1 MAAID
6 EIFGLI
12 QSQGAS
18 DLHIVTGAP
27 PILRIHGEI
36 RKLDYEELS
45 PELTKRL
52 LYDLMTEAQIQR
64 FEKWK
69 DIDFSYEIPGVT
81 RLRCNVFQQRNGMAG
96 VFRLIPT
103 TIVPFAQI
111 GLPQQVL
118 DFSKSTHGLVLVTGS
133 TGSGKST
140 TLASLIDNI
149 NCTVRRHVITIEDP
163 IEFVHRNKLSLVNQR
178 EVGNHAKSF
187 ARALRAALREDPDIL
202 LVGEMRDLE
211 TIQLAIT
218 AAEVGTLV
226 FATLHTT
233 GAAQTVDRIIDVFP
247 SERQHQIRVMLSDSI
262 RGVVSQCLLKRADG
276 AGRVPAAEVLVVTP
290 AVSNMIREGKTYQI
304 PSVIQTGK
312 KDGMQSLDSAIL
324 DLLKRRVVT
333 SEEAYA
339 KAANKTHF
347 KQYLASSGATSVAEE
362 GPVRS

>member
-6 EIFGLI
+6 EIFAQI
-12 QSQGAS
+12 KEHGAS

-27 PILRIHGEI
+27 PTLRIHGEI
-36 RKLDYEELS
+36 QKLDYEELS
-45 PELTKRL
+45 PDLTKRL
-52 LYDLMTEAQIQR
+52 LYELMTEEQIQR
-64 FEKWK
+64 FEKDK
-69 DIDFSYEIPGVT
+69 DIDFSYEIPNVT
-81 RLRCNVFQQRNGMAG
+81 RLRCNIFLQRKGIAG

-103 TIVPFAQI
+103 TIVPFMQLS
-111 GLPQQVL
+111 LPQLVIE
-118 DFSKSTHGLVLVTGS
+118 FTKMSRGLILVTGS

-140 TLASLIDNI
+140 TLASLIDHI
-149 NCTVRRHVITIEDP
+149 NSSCRKHIVTIEDP
-163 IEFVHRNKLSLVNQR
+163 IEFVHQNKLSLVNQR

-187 ARALRAALREDPDIL
+187 ARALRAAVREDPDIL

-226 FATLHTT
+226 YGTLHTT
-233 GAAQTVDRIIDVFP
+233 GAAQTIDRIIDVFP

-262 RGVVSQCLLKRADG
+262 RGVVSQCLLRRADG
-276 AGRVPAAEVLVVTP
+276 AGRVPAAEVIMVTP

-312 KDGMQSLDSAIL
+312 KDGMQSLDASLL

-339 KAANKTHF
+339 RATNKSNF
-347 KQYLASSGATSVAEE
+347 RQYLSSSGGSFETE
-362 GPVRS
+362 GA